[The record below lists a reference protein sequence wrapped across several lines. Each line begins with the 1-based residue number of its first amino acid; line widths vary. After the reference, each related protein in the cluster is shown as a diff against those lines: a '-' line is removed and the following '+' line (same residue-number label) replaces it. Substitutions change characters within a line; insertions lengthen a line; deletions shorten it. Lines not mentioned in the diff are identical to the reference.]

1 VKILYHHR
9 VGSKDGQAVHIEELI
24 AALKRRGHVITLV
37 APPAAAEQDFGAD
50 AGFVDTLKRLLPKP
64 VYEILELGYSVVAY
78 RRLARAW
85 ADVRPDAFYER
96 YNLYLLA
103 GVWLRRR
110 KRIPM
115 ILEVNAPLMLE
126 RRKNNGLGLPWLARW
141 VEGATWRGADM
152 VAPVTQALAEHVR
165 RAGVPDERIV
175 VIPNG
180 IDPQHF
186 GPHVDGAPVR
196 ARHGLEGRLVL
207 GFTGFM
213 RPWHGLDRVIRF
225 LAAHGKAA
233 NLHALLVGDGPAR
246 PELERLAAE
255 LGVADRVTFPGIVDR
270 DAIAAHVAAF
280 DVALQPD
287 VTDYASPLKLFE
299 YMGLAKAV
307 VAPAR
312 ANIREVLQDAGNALL
327 FDPDREGSF
336 EEALSRMVADE
347 GLRRRLGEAALQT
360 VRDRRLTWDGNAE
373 RVETLF
379 RKLGA
384 RD

>member
-24 AALKRRGHVITLV
+24 AALKRRGHAIALV

-78 RRLARAW
+78 RRLARAFRQ
-85 ADVRPDAFYER
+85 VRPDAFYER

-110 KRIPM
+110 RGIPM

-126 RRKNNGLGLPWLARW
+126 RQNNNGLGLPWLARW
-141 VEGATWRGADM
+141 VERATWRGADV
-152 VAPVTQALAEHVR
+152 VAPVTDALADHVR
-165 RAGVPDERIV
+165 RAGVPEDRIV

-186 GPHVDGAPVR
+186 GPHVDGTPVR
-196 ARHGLEGRLVL
+196 VRHGLQGRLVL

-225 LAAHGKAA
+225 LAIHGEAA

-246 PELERLAAE
+246 PELERLAAD
-255 LGVADRVTFPGIVDR
+255 LGVTGRVTFTGIVDR

-299 YMGLAKAV
+299 YMGLAKAI

-312 ANIREVLQDAGNALL
+312 RNIREVLTDGANALL
-327 FDPDREGSF
+327 FEPDREGSF
-336 EEALSRMVADE
+336 EEALARMVADPA
-347 GLRRRLGEAALQT
+347 LRARLGAAALRT
-360 VRDRRLTWDGNAE
+360 VQDRRLTWDGNAE

-379 RKLGA
+379 RRLGA
-384 RD
+384 KG